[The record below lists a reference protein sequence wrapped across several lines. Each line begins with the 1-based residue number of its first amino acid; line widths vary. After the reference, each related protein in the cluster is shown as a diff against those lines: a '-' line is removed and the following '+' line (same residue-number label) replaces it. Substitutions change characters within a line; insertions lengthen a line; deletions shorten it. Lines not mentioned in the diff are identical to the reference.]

1 MSERRYDILDK
12 LPRPDAETIENRKRY
27 AKLTA
32 LFSAIVAVVLLTTS
46 IIIIGGAILLH
57 KLKILKKIPDRSVA
71 STRWAGVIVALF
83 SILIGTGLSAGV
95 MSVPLRL
102 LEQYI
107 DMIDRLTQGKFDT
120 RIKIPA
126 VLRRFRPFREL
137 EESFNKLAEELGRNE
152 VLRNDFIH
160 DFSHEFKTPIVSIS
174 GFAKLLQKGNLTEEQ
189 QAEYLSII
197 ETESEKLSNMAMNVL
212 DMSKLDNVGVL
223 TDITRFNLSEQL
235 RHCVLMLE
243 KKWGEKNQEIEID
256 LPEYYV
262 SGNEDMLSEV
272 WINLLDNAIKFSPEG
287 GKIIVKVFQRDN
299 SLSVEVRNTGEE
311 IPGKDLDRIFDK
323 FYQTDPSHATVGNGL
338 GLSICK
344 RIVEL
349 HRGTIS
355 VTSTFGLTVFTVK
368 LPKV

>member
-1 MSERRYDILDK
+1 M
-12 LPRPDAETIENRKRY
+12 
-27 AKLTA
+27 
-32 LFSAIVAVVLLTTS
+32 
-46 IIIIGGAILLH
+46 
-57 KLKILKKIPDRSVA
+57 
-71 STRWAGVIVALF
+71 
-83 SILIGTGLSAGV
+83 
-95 MSVPLRL
+95 
-102 LEQYI
+102 
-107 DMIDRLTQGKFDT
+107 
-120 RIKIPA
+120 
-126 VLRRFRPFREL
+126 RRFRPFREL

-299 SLSVEVRNTGEE
+299 SLSVEVRNTGKRSR
-311 IPGKDLDRIFDK
+311 GKTSTASSTSSTRP
-323 FYQTDPSHATVGNGL
+323 TRPT
-338 GLSICK
+338 
-344 RIVEL
+344 RP
-349 HRGTIS
+349 S
-355 VTSTFGLTVFTVK
+355 VTASASPSANASWSCTGAPFPSRPPSV
-368 LPKV
+368 

>member
-1 MSERRYDILDK
+1 MTLLLSVVVIGHLLITTVLVGVAVFLLVRLDILK
-12 LPRPDAETIENRKRY
+12 GQNQTAPMLILILVLANIGVGTVVTFFLIRIPMRPVNLLIDQMNRLASGDYKVRIR
-27 AKLTA
+27 
-32 LFSAIVAVVLLTTS
+32 F
-46 IIIIGGAILLH
+46 G
-57 KLKILKKIPDRSVA
+57 KILSHH
-71 STRWAGVIVALF
+71 
-83 SILIGTGLSAGV
+83 GT
-95 MSVPLRL
+95 MN
-102 LEQYI
+102 
-107 DMIDRLTQGKFDT
+107 
-120 RIKIPA
+120 
-126 VLRRFRPFREL
+126 EL
-137 EESFNKLAEELGRNE
+137 AESFNKLAQELE
-152 VLRNDFIH
+152 STEMLRSDFINN
-160 DFSHEFKTPIVSIS
+160 FSHEFKTPIVSIS

>member
-57 KLKILKKIPDRSVA
+57 KLKILKKIPDLSVA

-126 VLRRFRPFREL
+126 VLRRFRPFL
-137 EESFNKLAEELGRNE
+137 
-152 VLRNDFIH
+152 
-160 DFSHEFKTPIVSIS
+160 KTPIVSIS